1 MLPVEVWMFY
11 ENFRGCLSD
20 IYQNQDKTK
29 NEKQE
34 KQPQQNNEGQDTKET
49 FKEMIALLMWVD
61 SLPHRH
67 LSITIWTYPDRNAII
82 IILYLLFNQS
92 LPTYP
97 GRNWVFMMF
106 AVSNFLT
113 SLGYPIPYTF
123 VPVKIDLG
131 ALDCASNNKI
141 TCHNMRIMYSI
152 TLHRIMPSNWESTL
166 NKEAQLLE

>member
-1 MLPVEVWMFY
+1 MPHLLRNSILMILLFCRTLLSCLEAEISVKSILHSKVPLFHTNALTAVSHIV
-11 ENFRGCLSD
+11 NF
-20 IYQNQDKTK
+20 
-29 NEKQE
+29 
-34 KQPQQNNEGQDTKET
+34 
-49 FKEMIALLMWVD
+49 
-61 SLPHRH
+61 
-67 LSITIWTYPDRNAII
+67 SIIMNTYPDRNWVLMII
-82 IILYLLFNQS
+82 IILYLLFDQS
-92 LPTYP
+92 LSIYP
-97 GRNWVFMMF
+97 DRNWVFMMF

-123 VPVKIDLG
+123 VPVKIDLS

>member
-49 FKEMIALLMWVD
+49 FKEMIALLMWVN
-61 SLPHRH
+61 SFPYRH
-67 LSITIWTYPDRNAII
+67 LFYHHMNTYPDRNWVLMII
-82 IILYLLFNQS
+82 IILYLLFDQS
-92 LPTYP
+92 LSIYP
-97 GRNWVFMMF
+97 DRNWVFMMF

-141 TCHNMRIMYSI
+141 TCHNMRIMYVI
-152 TLHRIMPSNWESTL
+152 IWESCILSHCTG
-166 NKEAQLLE
+166 